1 MEKICIMNVEIVEL
15 CRAKSILEN
24 LMPSSKSEIV
34 EIYEKICSYIDK
46 NCKHVLIR
54 DSIDISLDTSKTI
67 VYCEICLQT
76 FEP

>member
-1 MEKICIMNVEIVEL
+1 MKKISNNSVEIEEL

-24 LMPSSKSEIV
+24 VMPSSKSEIV

-54 DSIDISLDTSKTI
+54 DSIDISLDTTKTI

>member
-1 MEKICIMNVEIVEL
+1 MENTCITSVEIGEL

-24 LMPSSKSEIV
+24 IMPSSKKEIV
-34 EIYEKICSYIDK
+34 EIYEKISSYIDK

>member
-1 MEKICIMNVEIVEL
+1 MEKINNNNLEIAEL

-24 LMPSSKSEIV
+24 LIPSSKSEIV

-54 DSIDISLDTSKTI
+54 DSIDVSLDTSKII

>member
-1 MEKICIMNVEIVEL
+1 MEDTCITNVEMEEL
-15 CRAKSILEN
+15 CRAKSILKH
-24 LMPSSKSEIV
+24 LMPSPKKEIV
-34 EIYEKICSYIDK
+34 EIYEKICSYIDN

-67 VYCEICLQT
+67 IYCEICLQT

>member
-1 MEKICIMNVEIVEL
+1 MENTCITNVEIGEL

-24 LMPSSKSEIV
+24 IMPSSKNEIV
-34 EIYEKICSYIDK
+34 VIYEKICSYIHN

-54 DSIDISLDTSKTI
+54 DSIDTSLDASKTI
-67 VYCEICLQT
+67 IYCEICLQT